1 MTRSNFGAVRLP
13 LLGAAVLASFAVS
26 LSAQVVERGRTYADL
41 VATHPCNSGNS
52 GRLARVTDAQSSS
65 SIGGGGGST
74 QVWAVCDGVDTWTL
88 TDIGGGGGLPGAD
101 QVTESMLKAVNAATD
116 EYVLTYESTVGDFE
130 WQAAATGTI
139 GGSTG
144 ATDNAIL
151 RADGVGGVTAQ
162 SSAVTIADTTGN
174 LQWEGTTAD
183 DFEGNFTF
191 ADPTAD
197 WTWTW
202 SGSGQVLAPL
212 GSESLP
218 SYSFA
223 GSVDTGFY
231 GTGSTIYATV
241 SSVSKL
247 RINANG
253 TSILHGWLFGSGD
266 PNNRLFG
273 FTKWVSAS
281 TAGSGAPEVADPI
294 FGMGV
299 NTNEGTAEQNY
310 RSLPPAAAGYQFTFV
325 VQDADGI
332 RVVAAAGDTIRIA
345 GTASAT
351 AGYAQSTTIGS
362 ALTLVAINA
371 TEWVAISSL
380 GTWTIDS

>member
-1 MTRSNFGAVRLP
+1 MRRRIGGQILVG
-13 LLGAAVLASFAVS
+13 LLLSVASY
-26 LSAQVVERGRTYADL
+26 AQVGGPGTV
-41 VATHPCNSGNS
+41 V
-52 GRLARVTDAQSSS
+52 V
-65 SIGGGGGST
+65 GGGGASSGGAATSVQGSAT
-74 QVWAVCDGVDTWTL
+74 LPATCTELDLYQDTNAGGTEFYVCTATNTWT
-88 TDIGGGGGLPGAD
+88 
-101 QVTESMLKAVNAATD
+101 KA
-116 EYVLTYESTVGDFE
+116 GDV
-130 WQAAATGTI
+130 AGPA
-139 GGSTG
+139 SS
-144 ATDNAIL
+144 TDNAIARFDSTTGKL
-151 RADGVGGVTAQ
+151 LQD
-162 SSAVTIADTTGN
+162 SAITVADTTGN

>member
-1 MTRSNFGAVRLP
+1 MRNLRGSRAILVPVLFVAT
-13 LLGAAVLASFAVS
+13 LLGSYWV
-26 LSAQVVERGRTYADL
+26 AD
-41 VATHPCNSGNS
+41 AG
-52 GRLARVTDAQSSS
+52 SS
-65 SIGGGGGST
+65 GGSS
-74 QVWAVCDGVDTWTL
+74 
-88 TDIGGGGGLPGAD
+88 GG
-101 QVTESMLKAVNAATD
+101 S
-116 EYVLTYESTVGDFE
+116 
-130 WQAAATGTI
+130 GTI

>member
-1 MTRSNFGAVRLP
+1 MRRANFGAASRVLS
-13 LLGAAVLASFAVS
+13 LASVLTLLAVPS
-26 LSAQVVERGRTYADL
+26 GAQIVERSQTWDSL
-41 VATHPCNSGNS
+41 IQSHPCNAGLN
-52 GRLARVTDAQSSS
+52 GRHTILTDAQSSS
-65 SIGGGGGST
+65 SIGGGGGS
-74 QVWAVCDGVDTWTL
+74 VRVFVECDGVDTWAIVS
-88 TDIGGGGGLPGAD
+88 IGGGGGVSGLSTAD
-101 QVTESMLKAVNAATD
+101 
-116 EYVLTYESTVGDFE
+116 G
-130 WQAAATGTI
+130 GTAL
-139 GGSTG
+139 S
-144 ATDNAIL
+144 DNAIV
-151 RADGVGGVTAQ
+151 RGDGTTGVQ
-162 SSAVTIADTTGN
+162 GSTITVADTTGN

-231 GTGSTIYATV
+231 GTASTIYATV
-241 SSVSKL
+241 SSTSKL

-253 TSILHGWLFGSGD
+253 TSILHGWLYGSGD

-273 FTKWVSAS
+273 FAKWVSAS
-281 TAGSGAPEVADPI
+281 TAGSGAPEAADPV
-294 FGMGV
+294 FGMAV
-299 NTNEGTAEQNY
+299 YTNEGTTAQNY
-310 RSLPPAAAGYQFTFV
+310 RTLPSAAAGYQFTFV

-345 GTASAT
+345 GTVSAT

-362 ALTLVAINA
+362 TLTLVAINA
-371 TEWVAISSL
+371 TEWVAISWL

>member
-1 MTRSNFGAVRLP
+1 MRRHLRLFPNLAASAGIAAIALLTAAAHP
-13 LLGAAVLASFAVS
+13 LL
-26 LSAQVVERGRTYADL
+26 AQPG
-41 VATHPCNSGNS
+41 HGPIS
-52 GRLARVTDAQSSS
+52 
-65 SIGGGGGST
+65 GGGGS
-74 QVWAVCDGVDTWTL
+74 AG
-88 TDIGGGGGLPGAD
+88 
-101 QVTESMLKAVNAATD
+101 
-116 EYVLTYESTVGDFE
+116 
-130 WQAAATGTI
+130 I

-174 LQWEGTTAD
+174 FQWEGTTAD

-202 SGSGQVLAPL
+202 SASGQVLAPL

-218 SYSFA
+218 AYSFA

-231 GTGSTIYATV
+231 GTASTIYATV
-241 SSVSKL
+241 SSTSKL

-253 TSILHGWLFGSGD
+253 TSILHGWLYGSGD

-273 FTKWVSAS
+273 FAKWVSAS
-281 TAGSGAPEVADPI
+281 TAGSGAPEAADPV
-294 FGMGV
+294 FGMAV
-299 NTNEGTAEQNY
+299 YTNEGTTAQNY
-310 RSLPPAAAGYQFTFV
+310 RTLPSAAAGYQFTFV

-345 GTASAT
+345 GTVSAT

-362 ALTLVAINA
+362 TLTLVAINA
-371 TEWVAISSL
+371 TEWVAISWL